1 MFTENQVRQFYVA
14 SGTADTDVLDPVEVD
29 SSHAAS
35 SLASLV
41 DGACQFVLGPNKDEF
56 YLNYKGPKDGQQRSD
71 LVKICNVM
79 DVRLT
84 DAADMVHKNKKAI
97 ITLDSTLFDSST
109 KKLKNAGDYV
119 MNVEIKNYIALG
131 YDSTKIKFA
140 AVRGTTD
147 TTESVFY
154 RKMALNLAKNFAREG
169 APLVDIYLCK
179 TDLTSATST
188 SAKFI
193 KVTSK
198 TAESS
203 LSDTYLGIC
212 IEEVAQPWKLGAAK
226 VEYVDF
232 EVHPSTITTSDG
244 SEAVWGKVQF
254 YGSSKYT
261 DGTSSSVTIG
271 APYTQSN
278 SKAVA
283 DMEYFF
289 HKERGDVYGF
299 AGFPYNIDTE
309 YQVTASHSAWAN
321 GFSFVDI
328 HYYFEGNSHNVGHS
342 EKTLTIVGTKANL
355 KNLIGNKFA
364 AGTGGGADTPATGL
378 YKWLDGTNAVIR
390 ESATWNS

>member
-14 SGTADTDVLDPVEVD
+14 TGTAADVIAPVEVD
-29 SSHAAS
+29 SSHAATDLS
-35 SLASLV
+35 AKS
-41 DGACQFVLGPNKDEF
+41 DGACQLVLGPNKDEF
-56 YLNYKGPKDGQQRSD
+56 YLQYKGPKDGTQRSD
-71 LVKICNVM
+71 IIKICNVM

-84 DAADMVHKNKKAI
+84 GTKDMVHKNKKAI

-140 AVRGTTD
+140 VVRGTTD

-154 RKMALNLAKNFAREG
+154 KKMALNLAKNFAREG
-169 APLVDIYLCK
+169 APMVDIYLCK

-212 IEEVAQPWKLGAAK
+212 IEETAQPWRLGAAK

-271 APYTQSN
+271 APNTQPN

-289 HKERGDVYGF
+289 HKERGDVYGY
-299 AGFPYNIDTE
+299 AGFPYNIDTV
-309 YQVTASHSAWAN
+309 YQVDAAN
-321 GFSFVDI
+321 QYGYSFIDI

-342 EKTLTIVGTKANL
+342 EKTLTIVVPGAASDPEANAQKL
-355 KNLIGNKFA
+355 VGA
-364 AGTGGGADTPATGL
+364 EATTGQNATAATGL
-378 YKWLDGTNAVIR
+378 YAWLEGTGVNIKVSPNWDA
-390 ESATWNS
+390 